1 MKHVQPAMYQSL
13 ITHSSLTPSSVTAL
27 QQLDSGVK
35 LLARPHSS
43 RRHSVSLAAR
53 GMGVLDEKVINKSS
67 E

>member
-1 MKHVQPAMYQSL
+1 M
-13 ITHSSLTPSSVTAL
+13 